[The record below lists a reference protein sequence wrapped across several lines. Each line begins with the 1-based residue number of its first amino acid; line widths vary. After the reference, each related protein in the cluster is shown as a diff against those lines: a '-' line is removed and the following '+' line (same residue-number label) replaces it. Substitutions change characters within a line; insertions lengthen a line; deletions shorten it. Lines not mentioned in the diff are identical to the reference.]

1 MAKAPGYNFLIPL
14 PCGALRQSLRTPLEF
29 LIQARQRFGDVVRF
43 QVGPFVTHILYH
55 PSHVARVLRDQQKN
69 YLRGWQYQV
78 VRRLLGD
85 NLVVSE
91 GDFWRRQRRLA
102 QPAFHQPMLAAY
114 SNVMIDATS
123 ALLDEWSQEADR
135 NGTVEVAPAMSPLA
149 LTIAGRTLFG
159 QDVDRAADTIGSAY
173 STLSRYL
180 DFRLK
185 HPFTSLPASWPTPR
199 NRQFKRAILNL
210 KSIVTSLIRQHRN
223 EAANR
228 KDLLSMLIQSQDK
241 DTGERMTD
249 DEMCNEALA
258 FLIAGHETTA
268 KGLTWT
274 LYLLA
279 SNPTIRDRLRAE
291 VATVLGQRRPCFD
304 DVQRL
309 ESTQMAIEE
318 SLRLY
323 PPAWVVAR
331 RAMVDDEIGG
341 FHIPA
346 KSTVLLSPYATHRHP
361 EFWEQPDVFD
371 IDRFSTE
378 RGTTTEGGLFSVYL
392 WATPVHRHGLCHA
405 GAVLRCGDN
414 SPAIRLQFV
423 AQSNDSANSVAHTQ
437 SQRSNSNSDPPAAQL
452 ARPRRSQNSLRPI
465 GEWFSLPSR
474 TTN

>member
-1 MAKAPGYNFLIPL
+1 MAKAPGYNYWIPL

-29 LIQARQRFGDVVRF
+29 LIQARQRFGAVVRF

-102 QPAFHQPMLAAY
+102 QPAFHQQMLAAY
-114 SNVMIDATS
+114 VNVMIDATS
-123 ALLDEWSQEADR
+123 ALLDEWTQEADR
-135 NGTVEVAPAMSPLA
+135 HGTVEVAPAMSHLA

-159 QDVDRAADTIGSAY
+159 EDVDQAAGTIRSSYSTIG
-173 STLSRYL
+173 RYL
-180 DFRLK
+180 DIRLK
-185 HPFTSLPASWPTPR
+185 HPLSSLPASWPTPR
-199 NRQFKRAILNL
+199 NRQFKQAILNL
-210 KSIVTSLIRQHRN
+210 KSVVTSLIHQHRK
-223 EAANR
+223 EAADR
-228 KDLLSMLIQSQDK
+228 KDLLSRLIQSQDK

-249 DEMCNEALA
+249 DEMCVEALA

-291 VATVLGQRRPCFD
+291 VATVLGQRQPSFD

-309 ESTQMAIEE
+309 ESTRMAIEE
-318 SLRLY
+318 SLRMY
-323 PPAWVVAR
+323 PPVWVVAR
-331 RAMVDDEIGG
+331 RAMVDDEIDG

-346 KSTVLLSPYATHRHP
+346 KSTVLLSPYATHPHP
-361 EFWEQPDVFD
+361 EFWQQPDVFD
-371 IDRFSTE
+371 INRFSTE
-378 RGTTTEGGLFSVYL
+378 RAE
-392 WATPVHRHGLCHA
+392 HRPK
-405 GAVLRCGDN
+405 GAYFPFIYGPHQCIGMDFAMQEMCLVVAMILQRFDFN
-414 SPAIRLQFV
+414 LSPNQTIRPIPALTLNPSGPIQIAIR
-423 AQSNDSANSVAHTQ
+423 
-437 SQRSNSNSDPPAAQL
+437 RQL
-452 ARPRRSQNSLRPI
+452 S
-465 GEWFSLPSR
+465 
-474 TTN
+474 